1 MQRRVVITGL
11 GAVTPL
17 GLNVEEFWANVIAG
31 KSGVG
36 LITRFD
42 TTDFNVKIAAE
53 VKGFDPE
60 NYLDKKEARRTDRF
74 VQFALAAAKMA
85 VDDASLTIDE
95 SNCEDVGVYIG
106 SGVGGISTVEEQART
121 LFEKGPSRVSPFM
134 VPMMISDMAAGQV
147 SIMLGA
153 KGPNEATVTACAS
166 SAHAIGNAFNAI
178 RYGRAEVMITG
189 GSEAAIT
196 PLSIAGFQSARALST
211 RNDEPEKASRPFDL
225 NRDGFVMGEGAGI
238 LILEELE
245 HAKRR
250 GAKIYAE
257 LVGFGSTGDA
267 YHITS
272 PAPEGEGAK
281 RAIIR
286 ALKDAGLQ
294 PDEVQYVNAHG
305 TSTYYND
312 LYETKAI
319 KAVFGYRIAV
329 SSTKSMTGHL
339 LGAAGAIEAIITALT
354 LEHQIIPPTINYETP
369 DPECDLDYVPNRARE
384 SKIDAAITNSFGFGG
399 HNAVLVLRRYAD

>member
-74 VQFALAAAKMA
+74 VLFALAAAKMA

-319 KAVFGYRIAV
+319 KAVFGDRIAV

-384 SKIDAAITNSFGFGG
+384 SKIDAASTNSFGFGG

>member
-1 MQRRVVITGL
+1 LQRRVVITGL

-319 KAVFGYRIAV
+319 KAVFGGRIAV

>member
-319 KAVFGYRIAV
+319 KAVFGGRIAV

>member
-319 KAVFGYRIAV
+319 KAVFGDRIAV

>member
-1 MQRRVVITGL
+1 MGRLQPPQKEERINLQRRVVITGL

-312 LYETKAI
+312 PP
-319 KAVFGYRIAV
+319 
-329 SSTKSMTGHL
+329 
-339 LGAAGAIEAIITALT
+339 ALPDHRT
-354 LEHQIIPPTINYETP
+354 ETINSLVDQFHRLREFVYLSCICSSSCSASHASFAACCSASFLLLPSATP
-369 DPECDLDYVPNRARE
+369 QVLPLKLT
-384 SKIDAAITNSFGFGG
+384 STTNSL
-399 HNAVLVLRRYAD
+399 A